1 MSSPPPVVVFPDA
14 ELVAVTLLRAALEAG
29 TVIGTEWP
37 PGLEEKLEDGVV
49 SVTRGGGA
57 EIQRYVTEDVTLDV
71 DVLAATKKQAH
82 DLAQLVRAHLR
93 AAEGSMLSAPGST
106 VDRTQ
111 IYTVADVSL
120 IWLPYSP
127 DAETAPIP
135 RYVLVMQM
143 RLRARPAVP

>member
-1 MSSPPPVVVFPDA
+1 MALPAVTFPDS
-14 ELVAVTLLRAALEAG
+14 EQVAVTVLRAALPTG
-29 TVIGTEWP
+29 TVVGTEWP
-37 PGLEEKLEDGVV
+37 DGLMTKLSAGVV

-57 EIQRYVTEDVTLDV
+57 SAQRFVTEDVTLDI

-93 AAEGSMLSAPGST
+93 AAEGTTAGGA
-106 VDRTQ
+106 Q
-111 IYTVADVSL
+111 IYTVADISL
-120 IWLPYSP
+120 IWLPHQP

-143 RLRARPAVP
+143 RLRAHRTST